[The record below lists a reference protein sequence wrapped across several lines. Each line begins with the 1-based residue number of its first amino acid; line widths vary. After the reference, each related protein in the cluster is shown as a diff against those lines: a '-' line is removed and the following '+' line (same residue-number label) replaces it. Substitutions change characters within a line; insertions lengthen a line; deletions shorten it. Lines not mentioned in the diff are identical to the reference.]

1 MNSSPS
7 ERERDFLEYKK
18 ERVIKERKT
27 VERLMIQSR
36 LEQYLSLLDPSQ
48 GSDELYSIRGCDL
61 ESKLE
66 ELFPYLKAGHRRR
79 LGVIILEG
87 NKCIKVIFQANM

>member
-7 ERERDFLEYKK
+7 EKERDFLDYKK
-18 ERVIKERKT
+18 QKVIKERKT
-27 VERLMIQSR
+27 IERLITQSR
-36 LEQYLSLLDPSQ
+36 LEQYLSLLDHTQ
-48 GSDELYSIRGCDL
+48 ESDVLYTVRGCDL

-66 ELFPYLKAGHRRR
+66 EFFPYLKAGHRRR

-87 NKCIKVIFQANM
+87 TRILKLNSLM